1 MSKPTFYGHELTSD
15 SIHVN
20 PCKKKIAAIGDARP
34 PKDASE
40 VQLFMDLVQY
50 SSKFMPDIVSMAKP
64 IQAYSPERVSC
75 FTEQQTAFEELKHLN
90 TQVETLA
97 NFKVGC

>member
-1 MSKPTFYGHELTSD
+1 MSKPTFFGHELTSD

-20 PCKKKIAAIGDARP
+20 QCKKKIAAIRDARP

-50 SSKFMPDIVSMAKP
+50 SLKFMPDIVSMAKP
-64 IQAYSPERVSC
+64 IQ
-75 FTEQQTAFEELKHLN
+75 ELTRKGVMFH
-90 TQVETLA
+90 
-97 NFKVGC
+97 

>member
-1 MSKPTFYGHELTSD
+1 MSKPTFFGHELTSD

-20 PCKKKIAAIGDARP
+20 PCKKKIAAIRDARP

-50 SSKFMPDIVSMAKP
+50 SLKFMPDIVSMAKP
-64 IQAYSPERVSC
+64 IQ
-75 FTEQQTAFEELKHLN
+75 ELTRKGVMFH
-90 TQVETLA
+90 
-97 NFKVGC
+97 

>member
-1 MSKPTFYGHELTSD
+1 MSKPTFFGHELTSD

-20 PCKKKIAAIGDARP
+20 ACKKKIAAIRDARP

-40 VQLFMDLVQY
+40 VQLLMYLVQY

-64 IQAYSPERVSC
+64 IQ
-75 FTEQQTAFEELKHLN
+75 ELTRKGVMFH
-90 TQVETLA
+90 
-97 NFKVGC
+97 